1 MANLE
6 KESMKIIKTCTLIAV
21 ITLASCDRS
30 AMYERDTTGL
40 TEEQKVLLVEQDWI
54 NAEVRHD
61 EAELNRVIDDQFI
74 VNSGSSKPAT
84 KADVIAS
91 VLQWNMI
98 AQTLTNQTVLVDG
111 DTAIVMGTAHFTTA
125 VEGKENG
132 ESAAHYTT
140 TYIKRDGQWR
150 ALALQMNGVEPKR
163 ELPMTNDELTEFAA
177 QYTAAW
183 NSQNA
188 ASVAAFFAEDGT
200 LSVNGD
206 PSVGRTAITSVAQSF
221 MTAFPDMELFMDDL
235 DIQSDQ
241 AVYHWTFVGTN
252 TGPDGTGNSV
262 RFSGYEEWTFGDDG
276 LVATSMGHFD
286 ANEYQHQL
294 EHGVEAG
301 RSN

>member
-1 MANLE
+1 M
-6 KESMKIIKTCTLIAV
+6 MIIRICTLIAAV
-21 ITLASCDRS
+21 TLASCDGS

-61 EAELNRVIDDQFI
+61 EAELNRVIDEQFI
-74 VNSGSSKPAT
+74 VNSGNSKPAT

-91 VLQWNMI
+91 VLNWNMV

-125 VEGKENG
+125 VEGKDNA

-150 ALALQMNGVEPKR
+150 ALALQMNNVETKR
-163 ELPMTNDELTEFAA
+163 DLPMTNDELKAFAA

-188 ASVAAFFAEDGT
+188 ASVAAFFAENGT
-200 LSVNGD
+200 LSVNGV
-206 PSVGRTAITSVAQSF
+206 PSVGREAITSVAQSF
-221 MTAFPDMELFMDDL
+221 MTAFPNMELFMDGL
-235 DIQSDQ
+235 DVQSDH

-262 RFSGYEEWTFGDDG
+262 RFSGYEEWSFGDDG
-276 LVATSMGHFD
+276 LVARSMGHFD

-294 EHGVEAG
+294 EHGVEVK
-301 RSN
+301 RLN